1 MTLWDVESTTP
12 RETLRGHWNAAQQP
26 VFSPDGD
33 TLYTVSQ
40 DGTAIAWDLTGRRG
54 LARQFAFTDDPKI
67 SSEGIGGRP
76 GVLSPDGRL
85 IAVGLSGRGVAL
97 WDALEL
103 EPVGSPLRET
113 GGEVH
118 GLSFSPDG
126 RMLAAVTGL
135 ADDGFTLTLW
145 DVRTRSRIRRAL
157 IWGSEVAFSPDGST
171 LAYLNWLR
179 GLTLLD
185 AATGATLGEIR
196 AKKRSDLE
204 FSGDG
209 KLIASARGDV
219 GGADVW
225 DVATRRRV
233 TSVDAVQQF
242 SADFVV
248 ALSSDGSMLALGGD
262 GGTSPRTILRIV
274 DVRTG
279 ELLQELDQTGAGV
292 GGLEFSQ
299 DGRLLVVNALA
310 QSVAS
315 LWDVASGTRIGAR
328 LSIGSR
334 GAVTDLSRDGRRLL
348 MTADNGEGAVW
359 DIDPESWAR
368 RACAIA
374 NRTLTRTEWDEFL
387 PGRPYAP
394 ACT

>member
-1 MTLWDVESTTP
+1 
-12 RETLRGHWNAAQQP
+12 

-54 LARQFAFTDDPKI
+54 LARQFAFTDDPKV

-97 WDALEL
+97 RDALEL
-103 EPVGSPLRET
+103 EPVGSPLLET
-113 GGEVH
+113 GGEVN

-126 RMLAAVTGL
+126 RMLAAVTELVAPGRTEG
-135 ADDGFTLTLW
+135 GFTLTLW
-145 DVRTRSRIRRAL
+145 DVRARSRIRRAF
-157 IWGSEVAFSPDGST
+157 IWGNEIAFSPDGST
-171 LAYLNWLR
+171 LAYLNYLR

-196 AKKRSDLE
+196 AKKRSDLA

-225 DVATRRRV
+225 DVATRRRI
-233 TSVDAVQQF
+233 TSVDAVHQGYA
-242 SADFVV
+242 ADYAV

-262 GGTSPRTILRIV
+262 GSPRTILRIV

-279 ELLQELDQTGAGV
+279 ELLHEFDQTGAGV
-292 GGLEFSQ
+292 GGLQFSQ
-299 DGRLLVVNALA
+299 DDRLLVVTGLSDN
-310 QSVAS
+310 STS
-315 LWDVASGTRIGAR
+315 LWDVASGTQISAR
-328 LSIGSR
+328 LSVGSR
-334 GAVTDLSRDGRRLL
+334 GAGSDLSPDGRRLL

-359 DIDPESWAR
+359 DIDPASWAR

-374 NRTLTRTEWDEFL
+374 NRTLTREEWDEFL
-387 PGRPYAP
+387 PGRPYEP